1 MCDVSHALTLLLI
14 HSLSHCWALLHA
26 DTCKISSPTEWSTSS
41 LGPFSSKCAC
51 FDTPDT
57 NRTPNLS
64 SLTNVPNTILTQAL
78 EHHECNCI
86 VADTV
91 RLRTSASAPIDPYT
105 VPNWAAQRNVQ
116 NLAGSCPNPSKSLD
130 EERARA
136 GIVDASSSLGVVYP
150 LKYGYHACLE
160 REDSVLLAARFRTR
174 VRVDAASHD
183 LIPRWFITKNCISL
197 SIHQNRQIIHS
208 LKAVLWSLCP
218 PAPER
223 ALVDTA
229 DTDTSPS

>member
-64 SLTNVPNTILTQAL
+64 SLTNVPNTSLIPFASERAHRLPSIPTQYPIGPPREMCKTWRVL
-78 EHHECNCI
+78 
-86 VADTV
+86 V
-91 RLRTSASAPIDPYT
+91 RIPPIRFLR
-105 VPNWAAQRNVQ
+105 
-116 NLAGSCPNPSKSLD
+116 SLD

-174 VRVDAASHD
+174 ARVDAASHD

-208 LKAVLWSLCP
+208 LKAVLWSLFP

>member
-1 MCDVSHALTLLLI
+1 MNLCCITQQ
-14 HSLSHCWALLHA
+14 
-26 DTCKISSPTEWSTSS
+26 ISSPTEWSTSS

-64 SLTNVPNTILTQAL
+64 SLTNVELSFNP
-78 EHHECNCI
+78 ERHECNCKL
-86 VADTV
+86 ADTLPPNARIGPHRSRHSTQLKPGGFLSESLQLASQTV
-91 RLRTSASAPIDPYT
+91 VHFLR
-105 VPNWAAQRNVQ
+105 
-116 NLAGSCPNPSKSLD
+116 SLD

-136 GIVDASSSLGVVYP
+136 GIVDASSSLGVVYR
-150 LKYGYHACLE
+150 LKYGYHVPTQALACLE
-160 REDSVLLAARFRTR
+160 HEDSVLLAARFRTR
-174 VRVDAASHD
+174 ARVDAASHD
-183 LIPRWFITKNCISL
+183 LIPRRSITKNCISL

-218 PAPER
+218 PAPKR

>member
-150 LKYGYHACLE
+150 LKYGYHA
-160 REDSVLLAARFRTR
+160 ARFRTR
-174 VRVDAASHD
+174 ARVDAA
-183 LIPRWFITKNCISL
+183 LPRLNTKMVHHQKLHIIAPGPGL
-197 SIHQNRQIIHS
+197 AGLERDGEVFAAIHVRTRARD
-208 LKAVLWSLCP
+208 AVDD
-218 PAPER
+218 
-223 ALVDTA
+223 DTIYK
-229 DTDTSPS
+229 